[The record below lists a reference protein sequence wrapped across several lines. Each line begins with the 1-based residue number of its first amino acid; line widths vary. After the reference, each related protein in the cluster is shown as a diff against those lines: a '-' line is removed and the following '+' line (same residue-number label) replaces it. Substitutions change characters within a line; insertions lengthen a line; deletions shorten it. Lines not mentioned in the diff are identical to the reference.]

1 LEVRQIMDRIDA
13 LEPDGIWCERPRG
26 GPSGVAPRGVPRAA
40 ARPALFLDRDGVVTE
55 EVHFLRRPEDVVLCP
70 GAARVIARANTLD
83 VAAVLVTNQSGI
95 ARGLFDWA
103 AFAATQARLY
113 ELLAA
118 EGAALDLVLACP
130 YHPDGRPPYGR
141 EHPCRKPAPGML
153 LRAAE
158 RMAIDLAA
166 SWTVGDRARDL
177 QAGRAAGLAGGL
189 HVLSGH
195 GHAERADAAALGD
208 DGFELRLGDGVL
220 DVLALPILA

>member
-1 LEVRQIMDRIDA
+1 MDQFDA
-13 LEPDGIWCERPRG
+13 LEADGIWCEFPRSVE
-26 GPSGVAPRGVPRAA
+26 SGRSVQ
-40 ARPALFLDRDGVVTE
+40 PALFLDRDGVVTE
-55 EVHFLRRPEDVVLCP
+55 EIHFLHRPEEVVLCP
-70 GAARVIARANTLD
+70 GAARVIARANAREVT
-83 VAAVLVTNQSGI
+83 AVLVTNQSGI

-113 ELLAA
+113 DLLAA

-177 QAGRAAGLAGGL
+177 EAGRAAGLAGGL
-189 HVLSGH
+189 HVLTGH
-195 GHAERADAAALGD
+195 GAVERADAAGLAGESFD
-208 DGFELRLGDGVL
+208 LRLGDSVL
-220 DVLALPILA
+220 DALSLPLLV